1 MDNQILIEP
10 LRERVFIVGRDCVA
24 FADSRALLVFS
35 DGLPLH
41 SNQKAQSIT
50 PQIYYVL
57 GYGEML
63 PIEDLYKTATA
74 FTKRK
79 FREDMTTRE
88 GALMNLFT
96 YIAED
101 FGVDYEFYTLV
112 TEAENVMKNLG
123 FSEILDYE
131 PDIVRIFQS
140 MVKNYKPV

>member
-35 DGLPLH
+35 DQLPFH
-41 SNQKAQSIT
+41 SNQKAHSIT
-50 PQIYYVL
+50 PQIYYIL

-63 PIEDLYKTATA
+63 PVEDLYKAATA

-96 YIAED
+96 YIAEEV
-101 FGVDYEFYTLV
+101 GVDYDLDTIV
-112 TEAENVMKNLG
+112 IEAKDVMKNLG
-123 FSEILDYE
+123 FYEILDYE
-131 PDIVRIFQS
+131 YDIVRIFKS
-140 MVKNYKPV
+140 MAKSYKPV

>member
-35 DGLPLH
+35 DGLPFH
-41 SNQKAQSIT
+41 SNQKAKSIT

-57 GYGEML
+57 GNGEML
-63 PIEDLYKTATA
+63 PVEELYKAATA

-79 FREDMTTRE
+79 FREEMTTRE

-101 FGVDYEFYTLV
+101 LGVDYELDRLV
-112 TEAENVMKNLG
+112 KEAENMMKDLG
-123 FSEILDYE
+123 FYEIARYE
-131 PDIVRIFQS
+131 SDIVRIFQS
-140 MVKNYKPV
+140 MVKSYKPV